1 MISQS
6 GGIAPLVGGFLSWIV
21 REHCAR
27 NPEAV
32 AKAWEQ
38 MNAEAPTLADA
49 GRMFAAYGVDL
60 SIAELRYIA
69 RHPEALRLAR
79 HVAAGR
85 QYLDFDES
93 VGFRAEK
100 AFVPPA
106 PRSVRQVAVPMFLTM
121 LGLVIAVLSSLA
133 NNFRLAAILGALTVV
148 MLLATLIEFAEIRG
162 RHWARKAIEQSAGAR
177 PPEPQPL
184 LPAAIGVQASQS
196 VHIDEQD
203 ATPQGEFRVT

>member
-1 MISQS
+1 LPLLGTRGGAYRLTALLSQLAS
-6 GGIAPLVGGFLSWIV
+6 AARFLEEKLELFHRDIKPANIV
-21 REHCAR
+21 VSE
-27 NPEAV
+27 
-32 AKAWEQ
+32 
-38 MNAEAPTLADA
+38 D
-49 GRMFAAYGVDL
+49 F
-60 SIAELRYIA
+60 

-121 LGLVIAVLSSLA
+121 FGLVIAVLALLA

-148 MLLATLIEFAEIRG
+148 MLLATLIEFAEMRG

-196 VHIDEQD
+196 VHIDDRD

>member
-6 GGIAPLVGGFLSWIV
+6 SGIASLVGGFFSWIV
-21 REHCAR
+21 RAHCAR

-38 MNAEAPTLADA
+38 MNAGAPTLADA
-49 GRMFAAYGVDL
+49 GRMFAAYGTDF

-93 VGFRAEK
+93 AGFRAEK
-100 AFVPPA
+100 TFVPPA

-121 LGLVIAVLSSLA
+121 FGLVIAVLALLTD
-133 NNFRLAAILGALTVV
+133 NFKWAAILGALTVV
-148 MLLATLIEFAEIRG
+148 LLLATLVEFAEMRG
-162 RHWARKAIEQSAGAR
+162 RHWARKAIEQSASASQ
-177 PPEPQPL
+177 PEPQPL
-184 LPAAIGVQASQS
+184 RPAAIGDSVSQN
-196 VHIDEQD
+196 I
-203 ATPQGEFRVT
+203 